1 MKKKLC
7 ILLTLT
13 ALVLLFCGASACAEL
28 DSKMHWSYPQP
39 DDDMIYHWEME
50 KNVGE
55 VDFSDVAM
63 YLEFDVRD
71 SGKQHLISAQ
81 WLPGLVGDDA
91 EDTLEMNQSFYEH
104 LIFCTEYQE
113 GSDIYG
119 KNVDELTEE
128 SGLGASEAQN
138 DWYTSIQTQA
148 RHTYPYRIEIMD
160 NFQLRGRDLILGAY
174 GAEALSVVEAEL
186 NGMDMIKAT
195 VDYTRIYDD
204 IELSDEDW
212 GNLQKSIVKNYVFL
226 FDNEGEYLISISG
239 TSDMDVLEK
248 IGENLLVRET
258 ELSRTTYDNGL
269 DYIFHDMARG

>member
-1 MKKKLC
+1 MKRFVSAIISLF
-7 ILLTLT
+7 LLISMLSGVSVW
-13 ALVLLFCGASACAEL
+13 ADN
-28 DSKMHWSYPQP
+28 DSKMSWSYPQP

-63 YLEFDVRD
+63 YIDFDVKD

-81 WLPGLVGDDA
+81 WLPELVGDDA
-91 EDTLEMNQSFYEH
+91 EDTMEMNQSFFEH
-104 LIFCTEYQE
+104 LSFHTEYQD

-119 KNVDELTEE
+119 KNVDELIEE
-128 SGLGASEAQN
+128 SGLSISEAQN

-160 NFQLRGRDLILGAY
+160 NFQLYGRDLILGAY

-186 NGMDMIKAT
+186 NGMYMIKA
-195 VDYTRIYDD
+195 VIDYTRIYDKL
-204 IELSDEDW
+204 EFSDEDW
-212 GNLQKSIVKNYVFL
+212 ENLQKSIVKNYVFL
-226 FDNEGEYLISISG
+226 FDGEGEYLICISG

-258 ELSRTTYDNGL
+258 ELNRTAYDNGL